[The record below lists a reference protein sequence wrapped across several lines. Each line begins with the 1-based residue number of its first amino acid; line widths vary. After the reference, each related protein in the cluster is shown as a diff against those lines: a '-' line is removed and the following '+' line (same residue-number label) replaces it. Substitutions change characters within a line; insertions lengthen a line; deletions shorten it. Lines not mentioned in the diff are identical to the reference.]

1 MTMPKTPTATAIA
14 IAANGN
20 TAAVAP
26 SNGAAAAPTFAVGLP
41 PLTQLPDPP
50 RTPRMPIQAQNFAR
64 VLTILGD
71 YYDDRPDVLVMG
83 EGYLASDV
91 NSVSGSLK
99 PDCIIAF
106 EMPRPKEEIDASNGY
121 IISELGKPPDF
132 VLEVGSESTGR
143 RDYTIKRDVYAAQ
156 QVAEYWRF
164 DHSGGYFHDAALA
177 GDRLLSPGVYQRIEV
192 TRTPEG
198 IYRGY
203 SAVLELELHW
213 VGGELRFWN
222 PATGDYVPD
231 IATHRVQREA
241 AETRLDT
248 ETAARRVAE
257 AGRRMAEAAR
267 LATADQLDAALIDRD
282 ANAARAQAEAAAR
295 QAAEAQRQEAE
306 SRAQAEAAAR
316 AEAETARQEA
326 EARAQA
332 QADQLAA
339 AQALI
344 QQLQAQQQ

>member
-1 MTMPKTPTATAIA
+1 MTTPKTPTANTTAT
-14 IAANGN
+14 AANGK
-20 TAAVAP
+20 TAAVA
-26 SNGAAAAPTFAVGLP
+26 APTNGVAAGAKLP
-41 PLTQLPDPP
+41 PLTKLPDLPLKA
-50 RTPRMPIQAQNFAR
+50 RMPIQAQNFAR

-71 YYDDRPDVLVMG
+71 YYSSRPDVLVMG

-91 NSVSGSLK
+91 ASISGSRR

-106 EMPRPKEEIDASNGY
+106 EMPRPKAEIDASNGY

-132 VLEVGSESTGR
+132 VLEVGSRSTGR
-143 RDYTIKRDVYAAQ
+143 RDYTIKREIYANQ
-156 QVAEYWRF
+156 QVPEYWRF
-164 DHSGGYFHDAALA
+164 DHTGGLFHDAALA

-241 AETRLDT
+241 EA
-248 ETAARRVAE
+248 AARRVAE
-257 AGRRMAEAAR
+257 AAQ
-267 LATADQLDAALIDRD
+267 LATADQLEAALIDRD
-282 ANAARAQAEAAAR
+282 ANAAQRDAEAAAR
-295 QAAEAQRQEAE
+295 QNAEAQLA
-306 SRAQAEAAAR
+306 
-316 AEAETARQEA
+316 AETAARQEA

-332 QADQLAA
+332 EAA
-339 AQALI
+339 ARADAELLI
-344 QQLQAQQQ
+344 RQLQAQIAPQQ